1 MEVNVLQTDMA
12 IDKQNLIK
20 GFIVQAFKRKVEY
33 EDISKYIKDECDK
46 KFGDEF
52 LCIVVDKNTGFGSC
66 LKCAPGSLFMGEY
79 QNNRVI
85 LFRI

>member
-1 MEVNVLQTDMA
+1 MEVDVLKTDMA
-12 IDKQNLIK
+12 IDMQKLIK
-20 GFIVQAFKRKVEY
+20 GFIVQGFKRKVEY

-79 QNNRVI
+79 QNHRVI

>member
-1 MEVNVLQTDMA
+1 MEVKVLQSDMTNEMQK
-12 IDKQNLIK
+12 IIG
-20 GFIVQAFKRKVEY
+20 GFIVQGFKKKVEY

-52 LCIVVDKNTGFGSC
+52 LCLIVDKNAGFGSC
-66 LKCAPGSLFMGEY
+66 LKCAPGSLYMGEY
-79 QNNRVI
+79 QSYRVI

>member
-1 MEVNVLQTDMA
+1 MA

-20 GFIVQAFKRKVEY
+20 GFIAQGFKRKVEY

>member
-1 MEVNVLQTDMA
+1 M
-12 IDKQNLIK
+12 QNLIC
-20 GFIVQAFKRKVEY
+20 GFIVHGFKRKVEY

-46 KFGDEF
+46 KFGEEF

-66 LKCAPGSLFMGEY
+66 LKCAPGTLFMGEY
-79 QNNRVI
+79 QSNRVI

>member
-1 MEVNVLQTDMA
+1 MEVKVLQSDMTNEMQK
-12 IDKQNLIK
+12 IIG
-20 GFIVQAFKRKVEY
+20 GFIVQGFKKKVEY

-52 LCIVVDKNTGFGSC
+52 LCLIVDKNVGFGSC
-66 LKCAPGSLFMGEY
+66 LKCAPGSLYMGEY
-79 QNNRVI
+79 QNYRVI

>member
-1 MEVNVLQTDMA
+1 MEVIVLQSDMTNEMQK
-12 IDKQNLIK
+12 IIG
-20 GFIVQAFKRKVEY
+20 GFIVQGFKKKVEY

-52 LCIVVDKNTGFGSC
+52 LCLIVDKNVGFGSC
-66 LKCAPGSLFMGEY
+66 LKCAPGSLYMGEY
-79 QNNRVI
+79 QNYRVI

>member
-1 MEVNVLQTDMA
+1 MEVSVLQTDMPS
-12 IDKQNLIK
+12 DMQKSVRD
-20 GFIVQAFKRKVEY
+20 FIVQGFKKKIEY
-33 EDISKYIKDECDK
+33 EDISKCIKDECDK

-52 LCIVVDKNTGFGSC
+52 LCLVVDKNAGFGSC